1 MKIRLDRYK
10 DAAWQRDSGGGLTL
24 INTWEFLV
32 LCIFFKKNYG
42 MTVTLRE
49 VANNWM
55 LQFFLILLTWKYHFI
70 HSKLCICSTLYDCT
84 CCNVFWQTDR
94 HIHWQYQSIKVKVA
108 CPATYNY
115 SKFLL
120 KSRKRKHN
128 FFFLSPKN
136 HRNRCF
142 SSSILD
148 KKTF

>member
-1 MKIRLDRYK
+1 MEMKIRLDRYK

-84 CCNVFWQTDR
+84 CCKIIKQCILANWQAYSLALPK
-94 HIHWQYQSIKVKVA
+94 HQSQGRMSCNLQLFKILVK
-108 CPATYNY
+108 
-115 SKFLL
+115 K
-120 KSRKRKHN
+120 
-128 FFFLSPKN
+128 
-136 HRNRCF
+136 
-142 SSSILD
+142 
-148 KKTF
+148 